1 MQITNL
7 KMKRLAEDFKSFCVD
22 LYHETYCKQEEI
34 ADALGTTQ
42 ATIARWFSYNTELHF
57 PAFAIPL
64 LPDEMKKGVITYLA
78 KTCGLMI
85 LPEIKIK
92 EKLDGSIDDEM
103 SAMVQKLGAMV
114 DDFKNRPN
122 AIARMEKRIYEMHE
136 VIQRMKAEVE
146 QKQEGK

>member
-1 MQITNL
+1 
-7 KMKRLAEDFKSFCVD
+7 
-22 LYHETYCKQEEI
+22 
-34 ADALGTTQ
+34 
-42 ATIARWFSYNTELHF
+42 
-57 PAFAIPL
+57 
-64 LPDEMKKGVITYLA
+64 
-78 KTCGLMI
+78 MI